1 VVGCFFPSSSANSFD
16 TQLPSPLA
24 KMLVPALLS
33 IVGSAAGASVIGRSP
48 SITFQD
54 NILAEAGG
62 MQNVHIEYAA
72 PLDGELSLHYG
83 SCDVQSSN
91 DCHHTL
97 GSTHVGNHE
106 LAKRHSTHD
115 SQRPTKFVWLPPH
128 DAPSTGCLHAFSGET
143 LVGRSSPISMA
154 RRKQRRS
161 IAAADIMDAEGPWFD
176 GVQYLQEKEP
186 GEAFVASAKSK
197 TVGILGGG
205 MSGLMTSHL
214 LDSVGIKDWTIIEA
228 SSRIGGRVHTSY
240 LNGSAPEDYQYQE
253 MGPMRFPVSITDT
266 ETNDTIQIMDH
277 RMVFQLADVLNE
289 QNGHD
294 PEFAVEFIKWIQAA
308 SGDPS
313 STAKRRPDGTV
324 PSVSDVKANPEYAT
338 DANATYSNATLVAEA
353 EEALEEWNDLTEEK
367 MAELATNV
375 FRAHK
380 EAVAEGYFDF
390 SEAGYLTKL
399 GYDSNITDQVDSLND
414 ILPNWLYE
422 TVYFLATDW
431 RTIDKGLTRLPK
443 AFGPAVFN
451 RTIFQ
456 TAVQGM
462 QYNEHRS
469 NNLFN
474 IKPQTMEVDYA
485 VVAVPFSRVR
495 LWNPMPDYTS
505 LLRRAIDRLNYS
517 QACKVSL
524 HYETRF
530 WEHLPEP
537 IFGGCGSSN
546 IPGIGSV
553 CYPSYK
559 MNSTGPGVILA
570 SYLSS
575 VNARSVGALTEEQH
589 VAMVQRAMIE
599 IHGEVAQDQWTG
611 AYDRICWEN
620 NEFQAGA
627 WASPTVRQQ
636 QLYLPAY
643 FHTEKHTVFSKSTG
657 PSSVSFF
664 YHESLLILF
673 L

>member
-1 VVGCFFPSSSANSFD
+1 
-16 TQLPSPLA
+16 
-24 KMLVPALLS
+24 MLVPALLS

-48 SITFQD
+48 SVTFQE
-54 NILAEAGG
+54 NIVAEAGG

-83 SCDVQSSN
+83 SCNVQSAS

-97 GSTHVGNHE
+97 GTAHVGNHE

-115 SQRPTKFVWLPPH
+115 SQRPTRFVWLPPH
-128 DAPSTGCLHAFSGET
+128 DAPSAGCLHAFSGKT

-161 IAAADIMDAEGPWFD
+161 TAAADIMDAEGPWFD
-176 GVQYLQEKEP
+176 GVAYLQEKEP
-186 GEAFVASAKSK
+186 NEAFVSAAKSK
-197 TVGILGGG
+197 SVGILGGG
-205 MSGLMTSHL
+205 MSGLMTAHL

-266 ETNDTIQIMDH
+266 DSNDTIQIMDH

-294 PEFAVEFIKWIQAA
+294 PEFAVEFIKWIQSA

-313 STAKRRPDGTV
+313 SSKSRRPDGTV
-324 PSVSDVKANPEYAT
+324 PSVADVKANPAYST

-353 EEALEEWNDLTEEK
+353 KEAIEEWNDLTEER

-380 EAVAEGYFDF
+380 EAVADGYFDF
-390 SEAGYLTKL
+390 SEAGYLQKL
-399 GYDSNITDQVDSLND
+399 GYDNNITDQIDSIQD
-414 ILPNWLYE
+414 QLPNWLYE
-422 TVYFLATDW
+422 TVYFYATEW

-443 AFGPAVFN
+443 AFGPQVLN

-462 QYNEHRS
+462 QYDETTQKVTIEHRS
-469 NNLFN
+469 NNLFDV
-474 IKPQTMEVDYA
+474 KPETMEVDYA

-505 LLRRAIDRLNYS
+505 LLRRAIDRINYS

-530 WEHLPEP
+530 WEHLDEP
-537 IFGGCGSSN
+537 IFGGCGSPS

-553 CYPSYK
+553 CYPSYQF
-559 MNSTGPGVILA
+559 NSTGPGVILG
-570 SYLSS
+570 SYLSG
-575 VNARSVGALTEEQH
+575 VNARSLGALTEEQH
-589 VAMVQRAMIE
+589 VALVQRAMIE
-599 IHGEVAQDQWTG
+599 IHGEVAQEQWTG

-627 WASPTVRQQ
+627 WASPTVGQQ
-636 QLYLPAY
+636 ALYLPAY
-643 FHTEKHTVFSKSTG
+643 FHTEKHTVFGTTE
-657 PSSVSFF
+657 PCP
-664 YHESLLILF
+664 LL
-673 L
+673 